1 MGFASHFSPSHGP
14 LHFVTSHLHVNPIP
28 IRLCVKNEVPE
39 EEVALLKTQL
49 ILPKEEDKQNNQYS
63 LCLLSLG
70 PFPIVFSFDLS
81 SAHKKELSATDAKL
95 SQQTIGY
102 FFEMM
107 MIVIY

>member
-14 LHFVTSHLHVNPIP
+14 LHFVTSHLHVTPIS
-28 IRLCVKNEVPE
+28 ICLCVKNKVPE

-49 ILPKEEDKQNNQYS
+49 ILAKEEDKQNNQY
-63 LCLLSLG
+63 SLG

-81 SAHKKELSATDAKL
+81 SAHQKELSAMDAKL
-95 SQQTIGY
+95 SQETIGY

-107 MIVIY
+107 MMIVIY